1 MAQYMK
7 MKGTYDLLLRKHHT
21 RDDMEFKNAFWNLD
35 ALLTQKGLS
44 KTQLSY
50 RAEVSHTQINRI
62 CKGETVRI
70 DLGTLARI
78 CTVLDCSPSELII
91 LEDPKKS

>member
-1 MAQYMK
+1 M
-7 MKGTYDLLLRKHHT
+7 D
-21 RDDMEFKNAFWNLD
+21 FKNAFWNLE
-35 ALLTQKGLS
+35 ALLAQKGLS

-91 LEDPKKS
+91 LEEPNKSKK

>member
-1 MAQYMK
+1 MVYKIA
-7 MKGTYDLLLRKHHT
+7 T
-21 RDDMEFKNAFWNLD
+21 WNLNN
-35 ALLTQKGLS
+35 LLEQKGLS

-70 DLGTLARI
+70 DLATLARI
-78 CTVLDCSPSELII
+78 CTVLDCDASDII
-91 LEDPKKS
+91 KIENPANP